1 MVIIALGTYD
11 VVPTSMSEETEIV
24 VLEVATLLDGYVHV
38 AVLFATGTVELTLED
53 FLISD
58 QIC

>member
-1 MVIIALGTYD
+1 MGTYD

-24 VLEVATLLDGYVHV
+24 ILEVATLLDGYVHV